1 MYGYFYLD
9 DHMLVHNE
17 ELRLNCDL
25 CEKEFFSDKTLK
37 LHMKSVH
44 KKHLRYVTGE
54 TQGGRVQRDVYYTCP
69 QSFIKMFLFVGL
81 KTLRTFI

>member
-54 TQGGRVQRDVYYTCP
+54 TQGGSGQRAVYYTCP
-69 QSFIKMFLFVGL
+69 QSFIKMLFIGL
-81 KTLRTFI
+81 KTLRTLI

>member
-44 KKHLRYVTGE
+44 KKHLRYVTFIYIPNDD
-54 TQGGRVQRDVYYTCP
+54 TLYYPICR
-69 QSFIKMFLFVGL
+69 L
-81 KTLRTFI
+81 KLVVEKFEHST